1 MSEDVLSVGTPS
13 LPSSMSE
20 TIDELSTSM
29 GRLVAET
36 VAEGPAVLADPVAR
50 HQTYFVPDSYIHL
63 QAGDSVFRIHGYFFA
78 RESDEARALLDEAG
92 SAEDTPLIL
101 QDVAAVDLER
111 FCDVLYCGYV
121 LF

>member
-50 HQTYFVPDSYIHL
+50 HQTYFVPDSYI